1 MDLQKPIAEQIPEV
15 KLDTQALQET
25 ATAGLNSVAD
35 AAASVRES
43 VTNTINE
50 FSSKSAADAGQEFL
64 NSNSIIAKFAFL
76 ILVLIAFMFILNLGI
91 VLIGYFTQPSKN
103 PYLVN
108 GMINGS
114 NTLVISQDPKN
125 SNAATVMRSNNEQTG
140 IEATWSVWLLI
151 SSGNPNNSDSD
162 KYSQHIFNK
171 GDSPTKNN
179 SGISPVANGPGL
191 YLRPRDTNDPTY
203 KLENTLMFVM
213 DTIETPIQ
221 IDISGIPMNKWV
233 NVMMR
238 IENLILDVYVNGTIV
253 SRTQM
258 PAVPKQNY
266 YDVNV
271 CANGGFSGNLSDLI
285 CYNYALSSFDIN
297 TVVMRGPNTS
307 TASNSTKDGGTA
319 TAPYYLANSWY
330 TSRM

>member
-1 MDLQKPIAEQIPEV
+1 MDLQKPISEQIPEV
-15 KLDTQALQET
+15 KLDTQALQQT
-25 ATAGLNSVAD
+25 ATAGLNTVAD

-43 VTNTINE
+43 VTNTMNE
-50 FSSKSAADAGQEFL
+50 FSSRSTVDAGQEFL

-76 ILVLIAFMFILNLGI
+76 ILVLIGFMFILNLGI

-125 SNAATVMRSNNEQTG
+125 SNAATVMRSNNQQTG

-151 SSGNPNNSDSD
+151 SSGNPNNTGSGD
-162 KYSQHIFNK
+162 YSQHIFNK
-171 GDSPTKNN
+171 GDSPTKAN

-191 YLRPRDTNDPTY
+191 YLKPLDKADSTY
-203 KLENTLMFVM
+203 KLENTLRFVM
-213 DTIETPIQ
+213 DTIDSPMQ
-221 IDISGIPMNKWV
+221 VDISGIPMNKWV

-253 SRTQM
+253 SRTKM

-285 CYNYALSSFDIN
+285 CYDHALSSFDIN

-307 TASNSTKDGGTA
+307 TASNSTKDSGTA